1 MGVIGSH
8 YHAHPLQLKEI
19 PPIQWFVAN
28 RIPFGDFT
36 RPVEDMLGDYLY
48 DRWGSAVP
56 VIPQKSTAPPGDF
69 KNKVRFGDFE
79 YDYFSTYYI
88 KVKED
93 DTQFNNDLIINGGCF
108 DMTTTVNIDLIA
120 RRLKY
125 GEHFAELNNMRLEV
139 VRILGN
145 YRPDDISGIFMIET
159 ETPGERDLENRTYER
174 SGKLPRTSWYLRVRA
189 IVHYIKGYICS
200 SE

>member
-8 YHAHPLQLKEI
+8 SHSHPLQIKEI
-19 PPIQWFVAN
+19 PVVQWFVAN

-36 RPVEDMLGDYLY
+36 RPVEDMLRDYLY

-69 KNKVRFGDFE
+69 KNKIRFGDFE

-159 ETPGERDLENRTYER
+159 ETPGERDIESRNFER
-174 SGKLPRTSWYLRVRA
+174 SGQLPRTIWYLRVRA
-189 IVHYIKGYICS
+189 ICHFIKGYICS
-200 SE
+200 TE